1 MPSLDID
8 SMLADISPD
17 APCGED
23 LSYDP
28 AYLELQRLAQGT
40 PEQQIGDTVI
50 PAEEPNWREVRQLAA
65 ELWGRSRDL
74 RLVLYLTLADLRL
87 QGLPGL
93 AGGLALLQALLERH
107 WDGLYPR
114 LDPDDGN
121 DPTERLNIIAA
132 LAAPPET
139 FGDPMMFQR
148 RTLEAPL
155 AESRQLGRYSMRD
168 LLIARGELPAANADG
183 EGAPSEEVISAA
195 FEDTPGE
202 VLQAAA
208 EAADA
213 ALASL
218 RAIAKTLD
226 EHVGLGNAPSLRNYE
241 SLLAGISKEL
251 ASRLAARGMGEA
263 PAADPSADGSG
274 DGAAGSVA
282 ASGPALSGEIR
293 SSKDVLLALE
303 KICRYYDQAEVSSPV
318 PLFVRAAHKL
328 VSKSF
333 LEIHRVLSSDLVRQL
348 EEVANYGDQSS
359 E

>member
-1 MPSLDID
+1 MPSLDVD

-17 APCGED
+17 SPCGED

-50 PAEEPNWREVRQLAA
+50 PAEEPNWREVRELAA

-74 RLVLYLTLADLRL
+74 RVLLYLTLADLRL

-93 AGGLALLQALLERH
+93 ADGLALLQALIERH
-107 WDGLYPR
+107 WEGLYPR

-155 AESRQLGRYSMRD
+155 TDSRQLGRFSMRD
-168 LLIARGELPAANADG
+168 LLIARGELAAAPAAE
-183 EGAPSEEVISAA
+183 EGGPTKEVIDGA

-202 VLQAAA
+202 ALQAAA
-208 EAADA
+208 DAAES

-218 RAIAKTLD
+218 RAAAKALD
-226 EHVGLGNAPSLRNYE
+226 ERVGLGNAPSLRGYE
-241 SLLAGISKEL
+241 TILAGISKEL
-251 ASRLAARGMGEA
+251 ASRLAARGMGGGEASAADADGEGASSA
-263 PAADPSADGSG
+263 PAA
-274 DGAAGSVA
+274 AA
-282 ASGPALSGEIR
+282 GPALSGEIR

-303 KICRYYDQAEVSSPV
+303 KVSRYYQQAEVSSPV
-318 PLFVRAAHKL
+318 PLFVKAAHKL

-333 LEIHRVLSSDLVRQL
+333 LEINRILSSDLVRQL
-348 EEVANYGDQSS
+348 EEVANYGDQPS